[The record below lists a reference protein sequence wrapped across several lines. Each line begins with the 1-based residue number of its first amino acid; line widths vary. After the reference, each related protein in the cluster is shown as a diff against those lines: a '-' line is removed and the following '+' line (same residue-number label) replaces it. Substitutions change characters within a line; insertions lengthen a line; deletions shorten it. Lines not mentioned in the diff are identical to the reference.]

1 MLPSVS
7 PTSQN
12 RRKELGLVI
21 TGQVSY
27 WLWPNREQI
36 LFLVP
41 ESKKYLF
48 LIDNDPERRDYSK
61 HWNIIQLSTLWPEKE
76 SREWLISITSPIHLR
91 GERWIITRGAPDQIQ
106 EQGRRNI
113 WVSFTED
120 QCPQCEKL
128 FTEKG
133 SLNKYIDSI
142 LRKIKYPCD
151 KCRKKFTE
159 LGSMKKHIQSVH
171 ERVMFPCDKFYYQA
185 TEKVLLK
192 KHVVCPWR
200 FQVSFWS
207 LWKTIYRTS

>member
-1 MLPSVS
+1 MSLYWWWLLNLRKVMLPSVS

-48 LIDNDPERRDYSK
+48 LIDNDPERRDYLK

-91 GERWIITRGAPDQIQ
+91 GERWIITWGAPDQLQ
-106 EQGRRNI
+106 EQGQDSHLNI
-113 WVSFTED
+113 GFYST
-120 QCPQCEKL
+120 L
-128 FTEKG
+128 AST
-133 SLNKYIDSI
+133 I
-142 LRKIKYPCD
+142 KITTWTS
-151 KCRKKFTE
+151 CRKDFK
-159 LGSMKKHIQSVH
+159 
-171 ERVMFPCDKFYYQA
+171 
-185 TEKVLLK
+185 
-192 KHVVCPWR
+192 
-200 FQVSFWS
+200 
-207 LWKTIYRTS
+207 